1 MLRIHKI
8 CTPMLCFFNGHANM
22 QFSMLTPHWL
32 ESHNLSHWSQ
42 MSGPYGVPLRF
53 ESHCKMVISVT
64 RSPQRDGDVQSLMF
78 MMHVPCLICC
88 IFARKDW
95 TCLYI
100 TPGHAGGLM
109 CISES
114 WWQRQREFTALKI
127 YRTDIVF
134 WREMQPV
141 NNLDPLSCHRVVL
154 V

>member
-1 MLRIHKI
+1 MYA
-8 CTPMLCFFNGHANM
+8 HAMFLQWTCCDM
-22 QFSMLTPHWL
+22 QFSMLTP
-32 ESHNLSHWSQ
+32 HWSQ
-42 MSGPYGVPLRF
+42 MSGPYGVPLCF

-95 TCLYI
+95 ACLYI

-114 WWQRQREFTALKI
+114 W
-127 YRTDIVF
+127 
-134 WREMQPV
+134 
-141 NNLDPLSCHRVVL
+141 
-154 V
+154 